1 MAESTILGY
10 KSLYTVYK
18 RGVKLSGKKS
28 YTDCNLKEIGIIPF
42 KFRIH
47 GIHGYGD
54 LSYALEVRLEDD
66 GFIKDFV
73 PWSDLYRCIEFVS

>member
-28 YTDCNLKEIGIIPF
+28 YTDCNLTTVFTSKKKYLQNIYLYIILLV
-42 KFRIH
+42 
-47 GIHGYGD
+47 D
-54 LSYALEVRLEDD
+54 
-66 GFIKDFV
+66 IK
-73 PWSDLYRCIEFVS
+73 

>member
-28 YTDCNLKEIGIIPF
+28 YTDCNLTIVFPSQKKLEKHIFIYYAIS
-42 KFRIH
+42 
-47 GIHGYGD
+47 GY
-54 LSYALEVRLEDD
+54 
-66 GFIKDFV
+66 KNN
-73 PWSDLYRCIEFVS
+73 